1 MHSLH
6 RLRRERLLLYGSI
19 ITFLT
24 MKQLLLATAA
34 AAATL
39 LPTTALANNCYMV
52 ASYINPDFMACQD
65 SGRRDVYGQ
74 KVWICCK

>member
-1 MHSLH
+1 MHLLH
-6 RLRRERLLLYGSI
+6 RLRPGDLPAYRS
-19 ITFLT
+19 TTAFLT

-39 LPTTALANNCYMV
+39 LPTASLANNCYMV
-52 ASYINPDFMACQD
+52 ASYINPDFLACQD